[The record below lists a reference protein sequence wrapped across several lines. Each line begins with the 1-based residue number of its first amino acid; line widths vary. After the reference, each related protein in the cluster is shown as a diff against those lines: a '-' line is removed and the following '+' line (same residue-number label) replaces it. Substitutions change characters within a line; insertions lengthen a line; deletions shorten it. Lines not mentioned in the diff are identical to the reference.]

1 VSAPTFW
8 EYLAL
13 ASDDLVA
20 RGVPRREVVA
30 RRFALT
36 GHVRPIGLRGV
47 VALSAHAWRSPS
59 NDGPLS
65 WRARQDGGLRGMG
78 TVIDSSTAEFDGLR
92 HGQADDGDG

>member
-1 VSAPTFW
+1 MSAPTFW

-36 GHVRPIGLRGV
+36 GHVRPIG
-47 VALSAHAWRSPS
+47 P
-59 NDGPLS
+59 
-65 WRARQDGGLRGMG
+65 
-78 TVIDSSTAEFDGLR
+78 AE
-92 HGQADDGDG
+92 